1 MHTQDLTIST
11 TFEGQKKYFASGK
24 TLALA
29 VRKAQLKKLKEI
41 LQANEDRLYKAIY
54 SDFRKSIFDTYTTE
68 ISILYHEIDEA
79 ISKLS
84 TWAKTQKVSTNWVNF
99 PTKSYVIKEP
109 LGVAL
114 IIGAWNYPYQL
125 LLSPAIAAIAAG
137 CTAILKPSELSSAT
151 SALMA
156 ELINEHFDPG
166 FLYVHEGGV
175 SETTELLTLSWNKIF
190 FTGSVR
196 VGRIV
201 YEAAAKNL
209 VPVTLELG
217 GKSPAVI
224 TEECDLSM
232 TVKRLVWAK
241 YLNAGQTCIAPDYV
255 MVHKNI
261 ADDFIT
267 AMQREISKE
276 CFSIENGNYV
286 QIINNHNL
294 SRLSSLIDYEQVA
307 IGGTIDEH
315 ARVIEPTVLYPASFQ
330 SKAMKEEIF
339 GPILPVIVYD
349 QLETV
354 IRQINTG
361 EKPLAAY
368 IFTSDSIKRDLFLN
382 QVSFGGGC
390 VNDAIMHISNSALP
404 FGGVGSS
411 GIGAY
416 HGKAGFDC
424 FSHTKSIL
432 QKSTLIELNLK
443 YYPHTPSKLNWVR
456 RILKLS

>member
-1 MHTQDLTIST
+1 MPNQDLTIT
-11 TFEGQKKYFASGK
+11 ATFKGQKKFFADGK

-29 VRKAQLKKLKEI
+29 VRKTQLKKLKEI
-41 LQANEDRLYKAIY
+41 LQANEERLYEAIY
-54 SDFRKSIFDTYTTE
+54 ADFCKSTFDTYTTE
-68 ISILYHEIDEA
+68 IAILYQEIDEA
-79 ISKLS
+79 ISNLTK
-84 TWAKTQKVSTNWVNF
+84 WAKTKKVTTNWVNF
-99 PTKSYVIKEP
+99 PAKSFVMKEP
-109 LGVAL
+109 LGVTL

-125 LLSPAIAAIAAG
+125 LLAPAVAAIAAG
-137 CTAILKPSELSSAT
+137 CSAVLKPSELSSAT
-151 SALMA
+151 SALMS
-156 ELINEHFDPG
+156 ELINQHFDPG
-166 FLYVHEGGV
+166 LLRVIEGGV
-175 SETTELLTLSWNKIF
+175 TETTELLTLSWNKIF

-201 YEAAAKNL
+201 YAAAAKNL

-224 TEECDLSM
+224 TEDCNLNM

-261 ADDFIT
+261 AEVFIG
-267 AMQREISKE
+267 AMRSEISKE

-294 SRLSSLIDYEQVA
+294 SRLSALIEPEQVA
-307 IGGTIDEH
+307 IGGRVDEKD
-315 ARVIEPTVLYPASFQ
+315 RVIEPTVLYPSSFQ
-330 SKAMKEEIF
+330 SKAMQEEIF
-339 GPILPVIVYD
+339 GPILPVIVYN

-354 IRQINTG
+354 IDQINEG
-361 EKPLAAY
+361 PKPLAAY
-368 IFTSDSIKRDLFLN
+368 IFTSNSSTRDYFLN
-382 QVSFGGGC
+382 KVPFGGGA
-390 VNDAIMHISNSALP
+390 VNDAVMHISNSALP
-404 FGGVGSS
+404 FGGVGNS

-416 HGKAGFDC
+416 RGKAGFDC
-424 FSHTKSIL
+424 FSHAKSVL

-443 YYPHTPSKLNWVR
+443 YYPHTPGKLNWIR

>member
-1 MHTQDLTIST
+1 MPNQDLTIST

-41 LQANEDRLYKAIY
+41 LQANEERLYEAIY
-54 SDFRKSIFDTYTTE
+54 EDFSKSRFDTYTTE
-68 ISILYHEIDEA
+68 IAILYHEIDEA

-84 TWAKTQKVSTNWVNF
+84 GWAKTQKVSTNWVNF
-99 PTKSYVIKEP
+99 PAKSYIIKEP
-109 LGVAL
+109 LGVTL

-125 LLSPAIAAIAAG
+125 LLSPAIAALAAG

-156 ELINEHFDPG
+156 ELINHQFDPG
-166 FLYVHEGGV
+166 LLRVLEGGV
-175 SETTELLTLSWNKIF
+175 SQTTELLTLSWNKIF

-209 VPVTLELG
+209 VPITLELG

-224 TEECDLSM
+224 TEECDLSI

-267 AMQREISKE
+267 AMRSEISKE
-276 CFSIENGNYV
+276 CFNIENGNYV

-294 SRLSSLIDYEQVA
+294 SRLSSLLDAEPIA
-307 IGGTIDEH
+307 IGGTIDEQ
-315 ARVIEPTVLYPASFQ
+315 ARVIEPTVLYPATFQ
-330 SKAMKEEIF
+330 SKAMQEEIF

-354 IRQINTG
+354 IHQINTG

-368 IFTSDSIKRDLFLN
+368 IFTSDSVKRDLFLN

-432 QKSTLIELNLK
+432 QKSTLLELNLK

>member
-99 PTKSYVIKEP
+99 PAKSYVIKEP

>member
-1 MHTQDLTIST
+1 MPNQDLTIT
-11 TFEGQKKYFASGK
+11 ATFKGQKKFFADGK

-29 VRKAQLKKLKEI
+29 VRKTQLKKLKEI
-41 LQANEDRLYKAIY
+41 LQANEERLYEAIY
-54 SDFRKSIFDTYTTE
+54 ADFCKSTLDTYTTE
-68 ISILYHEIDEA
+68 IAILYQEIDEA
-79 ISKLS
+79 ISNLTK
-84 TWAKTQKVSTNWVNF
+84 WAKTKKVTTNWVNF
-99 PTKSYVIKEP
+99 PAKSFVMKEP
-109 LGVAL
+109 LGVTL

-125 LLSPAIAAIAAG
+125 LLAPAVAAIAAG
-137 CTAILKPSELSSAT
+137 CSAVLKPSELSSAT
-151 SALMA
+151 SALMS
-156 ELINEHFDPG
+156 ELINQHFDPG
-166 FLYVHEGGV
+166 LLRVIEGGV
-175 SETTELLTLSWNKIF
+175 TETTELLTLSWNKIF

-201 YEAAAKNL
+201 YAAAAKNL

-224 TEECDLSM
+224 TEDCNLNM

-261 ADDFIT
+261 AEAFIG
-267 AMQREISKE
+267 AMRSEISKE

-294 SRLSSLIDYEQVA
+294 SRLSALIEPEQVA
-307 IGGTIDEH
+307 IGGRVDEKD
-315 ARVIEPTVLYPASFQ
+315 RVIEPTVLYPSSFQ
-330 SKAMKEEIF
+330 SKAMQEEIF
-339 GPILPVIVYD
+339 GPILPVIVYN

-354 IRQINTG
+354 IDQINEG
-361 EKPLAAY
+361 PKPLAAY
-368 IFTSDSIKRDLFLN
+368 IFTSNSSTRDYFLN
-382 QVSFGGGC
+382 KVSFGGGA
-390 VNDAIMHISNSALP
+390 VNDAVMHISNSALP
-404 FGGVGSS
+404 FGGVGNS

-416 HGKAGFDC
+416 RGKAGFDC
-424 FSHTKSIL
+424 FSHAKSVL

-443 YYPHTPSKLNWVR
+443 YYPHTPGKLNWIR

>member
-1 MHTQDLTIST
+1 MPNQDLTIT
-11 TFEGQKKYFASGK
+11 ATFKGQKKFFADGK

-29 VRKAQLKKLKEI
+29 VRKTQLKKLKEI
-41 LQANEDRLYKAIY
+41 LQANEERLYEAIY
-54 SDFRKSIFDTYTTE
+54 ADFCKSTFDTYTTE
-68 ISILYHEIDEA
+68 IAILYQEIDEA
-79 ISKLS
+79 ISNLTK
-84 TWAKTQKVSTNWVNF
+84 WAKTKKVTTNWVNF
-99 PTKSYVIKEP
+99 PAKSFVMKEP
-109 LGVAL
+109 LGVTL

-125 LLSPAIAAIAAG
+125 LLAPAVAAIAAG
-137 CTAILKPSELSSAT
+137 CSAVLKPSELSSAT
-151 SALMA
+151 SALMS
-156 ELINEHFDPG
+156 ELINQHFDPG
-166 FLYVHEGGV
+166 LLRVIEGGV
-175 SETTELLTLSWNKIF
+175 TETTELLTLSWNKIF

-201 YEAAAKNL
+201 YAAAAKNL

-224 TEECDLSM
+224 TEDCNLNM

-261 ADDFIT
+261 AEAFIG
-267 AMQREISKE
+267 AMRSEISKE

-294 SRLSSLIDYEQVA
+294 SRLSALIEPEQVA
-307 IGGTIDEH
+307 IGGRVDEKD
-315 ARVIEPTVLYPASFQ
+315 RVIEPTVLYPSSFQ
-330 SKAMKEEIF
+330 SKAMQEEIF
-339 GPILPVIVYD
+339 GPILPVIVYN

-354 IRQINTG
+354 IDQINEG
-361 EKPLAAY
+361 PKPLAAY
-368 IFTSDSIKRDLFLN
+368 IFTSNSSTRDYFLN
-382 QVSFGGGC
+382 KVPFGGGA
-390 VNDAIMHISNSALP
+390 VNDAVMHISNSALP
-404 FGGVGSS
+404 FGGVGNS

-416 HGKAGFDC
+416 RGKAGFDC
-424 FSHTKSIL
+424 FSHAKSVL

-443 YYPHTPSKLNWVR
+443 YYPHTPGKLNWIR

>member
-1 MHTQDLTIST
+1 M
-11 TFEGQKKYFASGK
+11 
-24 TLALA
+24 
-29 VRKAQLKKLKEI
+29 
-41 LQANEDRLYKAIY
+41 
-54 SDFRKSIFDTYTTE
+54 
-68 ISILYHEIDEA
+68 
-79 ISKLS
+79 
-84 TWAKTQKVSTNWVNF
+84 
-99 PTKSYVIKEP
+99 KEP
-109 LGVAL
+109 LGVSL

-125 LLSPAIAAIAAG
+125 LLAPAIAAISAG
-137 CTAILKPSELSSAT
+137 CSAVLKPSERASAS

-156 ELINEHFDPG
+156 ELINQHFDPG
-166 FLYVHEGGV
+166 LLRVIEGGV
-175 SETTELLTLSWNKIF
+175 TETTELLTLSWNKIF

-201 YEAAAKNL
+201 YAAAAKNL

-224 TEECDLSM
+224 TEDCNLNM

-261 ADDFIT
+261 AEAFIG
-267 AMQREISKE
+267 AMRSEISKE

-294 SRLSSLIDYEQVA
+294 SRLSALIEPEQVA
-307 IGGTIDEH
+307 IGGRVDEKD
-315 ARVIEPTVLYPASFQ
+315 RVIEPTVLYPSSFQ
-330 SKAMKEEIF
+330 SKAMQEEIF
-339 GPILPVIVYD
+339 GPILPVIVYN

-354 IRQINTG
+354 IDQINEG
-361 EKPLAAY
+361 PKPLAAY
-368 IFTSDSIKRDLFLN
+368 IFTSNSSTRDYFLN
-382 QVSFGGGC
+382 KVPFGGGA
-390 VNDAIMHISNSALP
+390 VNDAVMHISNSALP
-404 FGGVGSS
+404 FGGVGNS

-416 HGKAGFDC
+416 RGKAGFDC
-424 FSHTKSIL
+424 FSHAKSVL

-443 YYPHTPSKLNWVR
+443 YYPHTPGKLNWIR

>member
-1 MHTQDLTIST
+1 MPNQDLTIT
-11 TFEGQKKYFASGK
+11 ATFKGQKKFFADGK

-29 VRKAQLKKLKEI
+29 VRKTQLKKLKEI
-41 LQANEDRLYKAIY
+41 LQANEERLYEAIY
-54 SDFRKSIFDTYTTE
+54 ADFCKSTFDTYTTE
-68 ISILYHEIDEA
+68 IAILYQEIDEA
-79 ISKLS
+79 ISNLTK
-84 TWAKTQKVSTNWVNF
+84 WAKTKKVTTNWVNF
-99 PTKSYVIKEP
+99 PAKSFVMKEP
-109 LGVAL
+109 LGVTL

-125 LLSPAIAAIAAG
+125 LLAPAVAAIAAG
-137 CTAILKPSELSSAT
+137 CSAVLKPSELSSAT
-151 SALMA
+151 SALMS
-156 ELINEHFDPG
+156 ELINQHFDPG
-166 FLYVHEGGV
+166 LLRVIEGGV
-175 SETTELLTLSWNKIF
+175 IETTELLTLSWNKIF

-201 YEAAAKNL
+201 YAAAAKNL

-224 TEECDLSM
+224 TEDCNLNM

-261 ADDFIT
+261 AEAFID
-267 AMQREISKE
+267 AMRSEISKE

-294 SRLSSLIDYEQVA
+294 SRLSALIEPEQVA
-307 IGGTIDEH
+307 IGGRVDEKD
-315 ARVIEPTVLYPASFQ
+315 RVIEPTVLYPSSFQ
-330 SKAMKEEIF
+330 SKAMQEEIF
-339 GPILPVIVYD
+339 GPILPVIVYN

-354 IRQINTG
+354 IDQINEG
-361 EKPLAAY
+361 PKPLAAY
-368 IFTSDSIKRDLFLN
+368 IFTSNSSTRDYFLN
-382 QVSFGGGC
+382 KVPFGGGA
-390 VNDAIMHISNSALP
+390 VNDAVMHISNSALP
-404 FGGVGSS
+404 FGGVGNS

-416 HGKAGFDC
+416 RGKAGFDC
-424 FSHTKSIL
+424 FSHAKSVL

-443 YYPHTPSKLNWVR
+443 YYPHTPGKLNWIR

>member
-1 MHTQDLTIST
+1 MPNQDLTIT
-11 TFEGQKKYFASGK
+11 ATFKGQKKFFADGK

-29 VRKAQLKKLKEI
+29 VRKTQLKKLKEI
-41 LQANEDRLYKAIY
+41 LQANEERLYEAIY
-54 SDFRKSIFDTYTTE
+54 ADFCKSTFDTYTTE
-68 ISILYHEIDEA
+68 IAILYQEIDEA
-79 ISKLS
+79 ISNLTK
-84 TWAKTQKVSTNWVNF
+84 WAKTKKVTTNWVNF
-99 PTKSYVIKEP
+99 PAKSFVMKEP
-109 LGVAL
+109 LGVTL

-125 LLSPAIAAIAAG
+125 LLAPAVAAIAAG
-137 CTAILKPSELSSAT
+137 CSAVLKPSELSSAT
-151 SALMA
+151 SALMS
-156 ELINEHFDPG
+156 ELINQHFDPG
-166 FLYVHEGGV
+166 LLRVIEGGV
-175 SETTELLTLSWNKIF
+175 IETTELLTLSWNKIF

-201 YEAAAKNL
+201 YAAAAKNL

-224 TEECDLSM
+224 TEDCNLNM

-261 ADDFIT
+261 AEAFIG
-267 AMQREISKE
+267 AMRSEISKE

-294 SRLSSLIDYEQVA
+294 SRLSALIEPEQVA
-307 IGGTIDEH
+307 IGGRVDEKD
-315 ARVIEPTVLYPASFQ
+315 RVIEPTVLYPSSFQ
-330 SKAMKEEIF
+330 SKAMQEEIF
-339 GPILPVIVYD
+339 GPILPVIVYN

-354 IRQINTG
+354 IDQINEG
-361 EKPLAAY
+361 PKPLAAY
-368 IFTSDSIKRDLFLN
+368 IFTSNSSTRDYFLN
-382 QVSFGGGC
+382 KVPFGGGA
-390 VNDAIMHISNSALP
+390 VNDAVMHISNSALP
-404 FGGVGSS
+404 FGGVGNS

-416 HGKAGFDC
+416 RGKAGFDC
-424 FSHTKSIL
+424 FSHAKSVL

-443 YYPHTPSKLNWVR
+443 YYPHTPGKLNWIR

>member
-1 MHTQDLTIST
+1 MPNQDLTIT
-11 TFEGQKKYFASGK
+11 ATFKGQKKFFADGK

-29 VRKAQLKKLKEI
+29 VRKTQLKKLKEI
-41 LQANEDRLYKAIY
+41 LQANEEGLYEAIY
-54 SDFRKSIFDTYTTE
+54 ADFCKSTFDTYTTE
-68 ISILYHEIDEA
+68 IAILYQEIDEA
-79 ISKLS
+79 ISNLTK
-84 TWAKTQKVSTNWVNF
+84 WAKTKKVTTNWVNF
-99 PTKSYVIKEP
+99 PAKSFVMKEP
-109 LGVAL
+109 LGVTL

-125 LLSPAIAAIAAG
+125 LLAPAVAAIAAG
-137 CTAILKPSELSSAT
+137 CSAVLKPSELSSAT
-151 SALMA
+151 SALMS
-156 ELINEHFDPG
+156 ELINQHFDPG
-166 FLYVHEGGV
+166 LLRVIEGGV
-175 SETTELLTLSWNKIF
+175 IETTELLTLSWNKIF

-201 YEAAAKNL
+201 YAAAAKNL

-224 TEECDLSM
+224 TEDCNLNM

-261 ADDFIT
+261 AEAFIG
-267 AMQREISKE
+267 AMRSEISKE

-294 SRLSSLIDYEQVA
+294 SRLSALIEPEQVA
-307 IGGTIDEH
+307 IGGRVDEKD
-315 ARVIEPTVLYPASFQ
+315 RVIEPTVLYPSSFQ
-330 SKAMKEEIF
+330 SKAMQEEIF
-339 GPILPVIVYD
+339 GPILPVIVYN

-354 IRQINTG
+354 IDQINEG
-361 EKPLAAY
+361 PKPLAAY
-368 IFTSDSIKRDLFLN
+368 IFTSNSSTRDYFLN
-382 QVSFGGGC
+382 KVPFGGGA
-390 VNDAIMHISNSALP
+390 VNDAVMHISNSALP
-404 FGGVGSS
+404 FGGVGNS

-416 HGKAGFDC
+416 RGKAGFDC
-424 FSHTKSIL
+424 FSHAKSVL

-443 YYPHTPSKLNWVR
+443 YYPHTPGKLNWIR

>member
-1 MHTQDLTIST
+1 MPNQDLTIT
-11 TFEGQKKYFASGK
+11 ATFKGQKKFFADGK

-29 VRKAQLKKLKEI
+29 VRKTQLKKLKEI
-41 LQANEDRLYKAIY
+41 LQANEERLYEAIY
-54 SDFRKSIFDTYTTE
+54 ADFCKSTFDTYTTE
-68 ISILYHEIDEA
+68 IAILYQEIYEA
-79 ISKLS
+79 ISNLTK
-84 TWAKTQKVSTNWVNF
+84 WAKTKKVTTNWVNF
-99 PTKSYVIKEP
+99 PAKSFVMKEP
-109 LGVAL
+109 LGVTL

-125 LLSPAIAAIAAG
+125 LLAPAVAAIAAG
-137 CTAILKPSELSSAT
+137 CSAVLKPSELSSAT
-151 SALMA
+151 SALMS
-156 ELINEHFDPG
+156 ELINQHFDPG
-166 FLYVHEGGV
+166 LLRVIEGGV
-175 SETTELLTLSWNKIF
+175 TETTELLTLSWNKIF

-201 YEAAAKNL
+201 YAAAAKNL

-224 TEECDLSM
+224 TEDCNLNM

-261 ADDFIT
+261 AEAFID
-267 AMQREISKE
+267 AMRSEISKE

-294 SRLSSLIDYEQVA
+294 SRLSALIEPEQVA
-307 IGGTIDEH
+307 IGGRVDEKD
-315 ARVIEPTVLYPASFQ
+315 RVIEPTVLYPSSFQ
-330 SKAMKEEIF
+330 SKAMQEEIF
-339 GPILPVIVYD
+339 GPILPVIVYN

-354 IRQINTG
+354 IDKINEG
-361 EKPLAAY
+361 PKPLAAY
-368 IFTSDSIKRDLFLN
+368 IFTSNSSTRDYFLN
-382 QVSFGGGC
+382 KVPFGGGA
-390 VNDAIMHISNSALP
+390 VNDAVMHISNSALP
-404 FGGVGSS
+404 FGGVGNS

-416 HGKAGFDC
+416 RGKAGFDC
-424 FSHTKSIL
+424 FSHAKSVL

-443 YYPHTPSKLNWVR
+443 YYPHTPGKLNWIR

>member
-1 MHTQDLTIST
+1 MPNQDLTIT
-11 TFEGQKKYFASGK
+11 ATFKGQKKFFADGK

-29 VRKAQLKKLKEI
+29 VRKTQLKKLKEI
-41 LQANEDRLYKAIY
+41 LQANEERLYEAIY
-54 SDFRKSIFDTYTTE
+54 ADFCKSTFDTYTTE
-68 ISILYHEIDEA
+68 IAILYQEIDEA
-79 ISKLS
+79 ISNLTK
-84 TWAKTQKVSTNWVNF
+84 WAKTKKVTTNWVNF
-99 PTKSYVIKEP
+99 PAKSFVMKEP
-109 LGVAL
+109 LGVTL

-125 LLSPAIAAIAAG
+125 LLAPAVAAIAAG
-137 CTAILKPSELSSAT
+137 CSAVLKPSELSSAT
-151 SALMA
+151 SALMS
-156 ELINEHFDPG
+156 ELINQHFDPG
-166 FLYVHEGGV
+166 LLRVIEGGI

-201 YEAAAKNL
+201 YAAAAKNL

-224 TEECDLSM
+224 TEDCNLNM

-261 ADDFIT
+261 AEAFIG
-267 AMQREISKE
+267 AMRSEISKE

-294 SRLSSLIDYEQVA
+294 SRLSALIEPEQVA
-307 IGGTIDEH
+307 IGGRVDEKD
-315 ARVIEPTVLYPASFQ
+315 RVIEPTVLYPSSFQ
-330 SKAMKEEIF
+330 SKAMQEEIF
-339 GPILPVIVYD
+339 GPILPVIVYN

-354 IRQINTG
+354 IDQINEG
-361 EKPLAAY
+361 PKPLAAY
-368 IFTSDSIKRDLFLN
+368 IFTSNSSTRDYFLN
-382 QVSFGGGC
+382 KVPFGGGA
-390 VNDAIMHISNSALP
+390 VNDAVMHISNSALP
-404 FGGVGSS
+404 FGGVGNS

-416 HGKAGFDC
+416 RGKAGFDC
-424 FSHTKSIL
+424 FSHAKSVL

-443 YYPHTPSKLNWVR
+443 YYPHTPGKLNWIR

>member
-1 MHTQDLTIST
+1 MPNQDLTIAA
-11 TFEGQKKYFASGK
+11 TFEGQKNFFASGK
-24 TLALA
+24 TLALT
-29 VRKAQLKKLKEI
+29 VRKTQLKKLKEL
-41 LQANEDRLYKAIY
+41 LQANEERLYEAVY
-54 SDFRKSIFDTYTTE
+54 EDFCKSKFDTYTTE
-68 ISILYHEIDEA
+68 IAILYQEIDEA
-79 ISKLS
+79 ISHLS
-84 TWAKTQKVSTNWVNF
+84 SWAKTQKVSTNWVNF
-99 PTKSYVIKEP
+99 PAKSFVMKEP
-109 LGVAL
+109 LGVSL

-125 LLSPAIAAIAAG
+125 LLAPAIAAISAG
-137 CTAILKPSELSSAT
+137 CSAVLKPSEQASAS

-156 ELINEHFDPG
+156 ELINQHFDPG
-166 FLYVHEGGV
+166 LLRVIEGGI
-175 SETTELLTLSWNKIF
+175 SETTELLTLPWNKIF

-224 TEECDLSM
+224 TEDCNLNM

-255 MVHKNI
+255 MVQQNI
-261 ADDFIT
+261 AEDFIN
-267 AMQREISKE
+267 AMRKEIKKE
-276 CFSIENGNYV
+276 SFSIENGNYV

-294 SRLSSLIDYEQVA
+294 TRLSRLLENEHAA
-307 IGGTIDEH
+307 IGGSIDEK
-315 ARVIEPTVLYPASFQ
+315 ARVIEPTVLYPSSFQ
-330 SKAMKEEIF
+330 SKAMQEEIF

-354 IRQINTG
+354 IDQIN
-361 EKPLAAY
+361 EAPKPLAAY
-368 IFTSDSIKRDLFLN
+368 IFTSKATTQDYFLTK
-382 QVSFGGGC
+382 VSFGGGA

-404 FGGVGSS
+404 FGGIGNS

-416 HGKAGFDC
+416 RGKAGFDC
-424 FSHTKSIL
+424 FSHAKSIL

-443 YYPHTPSKLNWVR
+443 YYPHTPGKLNWIR
-456 RILKLS
+456 RILKMS

>member
-1 MHTQDLTIST
+1 MPNQDLTIT
-11 TFEGQKKYFASGK
+11 ATFKGQKKFFADGK

-29 VRKAQLKKLKEI
+29 VRKTQLKKLKEI
-41 LQANEDRLYKAIY
+41 LQANEERLYEAIY
-54 SDFRKSIFDTYTTE
+54 ADFCKSTFDTYTTE
-68 ISILYHEIDEA
+68 IAILYQEIDEA
-79 ISKLS
+79 ISNLTK
-84 TWAKTQKVSTNWVNF
+84 WAKTKKVTTNWVNF
-99 PTKSYVIKEP
+99 PAKSFVMKEP
-109 LGVAL
+109 LGVTL

-125 LLSPAIAAIAAG
+125 LLAPAVAAIAAG
-137 CTAILKPSELSSAT
+137 CSAVLKPSELSSAT
-151 SALMA
+151 SALMS
-156 ELINEHFDPG
+156 ELINQHFDPG
-166 FLYVHEGGV
+166 LLRVIEGGV
-175 SETTELLTLSWNKIF
+175 TETTELLTLSWNKIF

-201 YEAAAKNL
+201 YAAAAKNL

-224 TEECDLSM
+224 TEDCNLNM

-261 ADDFIT
+261 AEAFIG
-267 AMQREISKE
+267 AMRSEISKE

-294 SRLSSLIDYEQVA
+294 SRLSALIEPEQVA
-307 IGGTIDEH
+307 IGGRVDEKD
-315 ARVIEPTVLYPASFQ
+315 RVIEPTVLYPSSFQ
-330 SKAMKEEIF
+330 SKAMQEEIF
-339 GPILPVIVYD
+339 GPILPVIVYN

-354 IRQINTG
+354 IDQINEG
-361 EKPLAAY
+361 PKPLAAY
-368 IFTSDSIKRDLFLN
+368 IFTSNSSTRDYFLN
-382 QVSFGGGC
+382 KVSFGGGA
-390 VNDAIMHISNSALP
+390 VNDAVMHISNSALP
-404 FGGVGSS
+404 FGGVGNS

-416 HGKAGFDC
+416 RGKAGFDC
-424 FSHTKSIL
+424 FSHAKSVL

-443 YYPHTPSKLNWVR
+443 YYPHTPGKLNWIR

>member
-1 MHTQDLTIST
+1 MPNQDLTIT
-11 TFEGQKKYFASGK
+11 ATFKGQKKFFADGK

-29 VRKAQLKKLKEI
+29 VRKTQLKKLKEI
-41 LQANEDRLYKAIY
+41 LQANEERLYEAIY
-54 SDFRKSIFDTYTTE
+54 ADFCKSTFDTYTTE
-68 ISILYHEIDEA
+68 IAILYQEIDEA
-79 ISKLS
+79 ISNLTK
-84 TWAKTQKVSTNWVNF
+84 WAKTKKVTTNWVNF
-99 PTKSYVIKEP
+99 PAKSFVMKEP
-109 LGVAL
+109 LGVTL

-125 LLSPAIAAIAAG
+125 LLAPAVAAIAAG
-137 CTAILKPSELSSAT
+137 CSAVLKPSELSSAT
-151 SALMA
+151 SALMS
-156 ELINEHFDPG
+156 ELINQHFDPG
-166 FLYVHEGGV
+166 LLRVIEGGV
-175 SETTELLTLSWNKIF
+175 TKTTELLTLSWNKIF

-201 YEAAAKNL
+201 YAAAAKNL

-224 TEECDLSM
+224 TEDCNLNM

-261 ADDFIT
+261 AEAFIG
-267 AMQREISKE
+267 AMRSEISKE

-294 SRLSSLIDYEQVA
+294 SRLSALIEPEQVA
-307 IGGTIDEH
+307 IGGRVDEKD
-315 ARVIEPTVLYPASFQ
+315 RVIEPTVLYPSSFQ
-330 SKAMKEEIF
+330 SKAMQEEIF
-339 GPILPVIVYD
+339 GPILPVIVYN

-354 IRQINTG
+354 IDQINEG
-361 EKPLAAY
+361 PKPLAAY
-368 IFTSDSIKRDLFLN
+368 IFTSNSSTRDYFLN
-382 QVSFGGGC
+382 KVPFGGGA
-390 VNDAIMHISNSALP
+390 VNDAVMHISNSALP
-404 FGGVGSS
+404 FGGVGNS

-416 HGKAGFDC
+416 RGKAGFDC
-424 FSHTKSIL
+424 FSHAKSVL

-443 YYPHTPSKLNWVR
+443 YYPHTPGKLNWIR

>member
-1 MHTQDLTIST
+1 MPNQDLTIT
-11 TFEGQKKYFASGK
+11 ATFKGQKKFFADGK

-29 VRKAQLKKLKEI
+29 VRKTQLKKLKEI
-41 LQANEDRLYKAIY
+41 LQANEERLYEAIY
-54 SDFRKSIFDTYTTE
+54 ADFCKSTFDTYTTE
-68 ISILYHEIDEA
+68 IAILYQEIDEA
-79 ISKLS
+79 ISNLTK
-84 TWAKTQKVSTNWVNF
+84 WAKTKKVTTNWVNF
-99 PTKSYVIKEP
+99 PAKSFVMKEP
-109 LGVAL
+109 LGVTL

-125 LLSPAIAAIAAG
+125 LLAPAVAAIAAG
-137 CTAILKPSELSSAT
+137 CSAVLKPSELSSAT
-151 SALMA
+151 SALMS
-156 ELINEHFDPG
+156 ELINQHFDPG
-166 FLYVHEGGV
+166 LLRVIEGGV
-175 SETTELLTLSWNKIF
+175 IETTELLTLSWNKIF

-201 YEAAAKNL
+201 YAAAAKNL

-224 TEECDLSM
+224 TEDCNLNM

-261 ADDFIT
+261 AEVFIG
-267 AMQREISKE
+267 AMRSEISKE

-294 SRLSSLIDYEQVA
+294 SRLSALIEPEQVA
-307 IGGTIDEH
+307 IGGRVDEKD
-315 ARVIEPTVLYPASFQ
+315 RVIEPTVLYPSSFQ
-330 SKAMKEEIF
+330 SKAMQEEIF
-339 GPILPVIVYD
+339 GPILPVIVYN

-354 IRQINTG
+354 IDQINEG
-361 EKPLAAY
+361 PKPLAAY
-368 IFTSDSIKRDLFLN
+368 IFTSNSSTRDYFLN
-382 QVSFGGGC
+382 KVPFGGGA
-390 VNDAIMHISNSALP
+390 VNDAVMHISNSALP
-404 FGGVGSS
+404 FGGVGNS

-416 HGKAGFDC
+416 RGKAGFDC
-424 FSHTKSIL
+424 FSHAKSVL

-443 YYPHTPSKLNWVR
+443 YYPHTPGKLNWIR

>member
-1 MHTQDLTIST
+1 MPNQDLTIT
-11 TFEGQKKYFASGK
+11 ATFKGQKKFFADGK

-29 VRKAQLKKLKEI
+29 VRKTQLKKLKEI
-41 LQANEDRLYKAIY
+41 LQANEERLYEAIY
-54 SDFRKSIFDTYTTE
+54 ADFCKSTFDTYTTE
-68 ISILYHEIDEA
+68 IAILYQEIDEA
-79 ISKLS
+79 ISNLTK
-84 TWAKTQKVSTNWVNF
+84 WAKTKKVTTNWVNF
-99 PTKSYVIKEP
+99 PAKSFVMKEP
-109 LGVAL
+109 LGVTL

-125 LLSPAIAAIAAG
+125 LLAPAVAAIAAG
-137 CTAILKPSELSSAT
+137 CSAVLKPSELSSAT
-151 SALMA
+151 SALMS
-156 ELINEHFDPG
+156 ELINQHFDPG
-166 FLYVHEGGV
+166 LLRVIEGGV
-175 SETTELLTLSWNKIF
+175 TETTELLTLSWNKIF

-201 YEAAAKNL
+201 YAAAAKNL

-224 TEECDLSM
+224 TEDCNLNM

-261 ADDFIT
+261 AEAFID
-267 AMQREISKE
+267 AMRSEISKE

-294 SRLSSLIDYEQVA
+294 SRLSALIEPEQVA
-307 IGGTIDEH
+307 IGGRVDEKD
-315 ARVIEPTVLYPASFQ
+315 RVIEPTVLYPSSFQ
-330 SKAMKEEIF
+330 SKAMQEEIF
-339 GPILPVIVYD
+339 GPILPVIVYN

-354 IRQINTG
+354 IDQINEG
-361 EKPLAAY
+361 PKPLAAY
-368 IFTSDSIKRDLFLN
+368 IFTSNSSTRDYFLN
-382 QVSFGGGC
+382 KVPFGGGA
-390 VNDAIMHISNSALP
+390 VNDAVMHISNSALP
-404 FGGVGSS
+404 FGGVGNS

-416 HGKAGFDC
+416 RGKAGFDC
-424 FSHTKSIL
+424 FSHAKSVL

-443 YYPHTPSKLNWVR
+443 YYPHTPGKLNWIR